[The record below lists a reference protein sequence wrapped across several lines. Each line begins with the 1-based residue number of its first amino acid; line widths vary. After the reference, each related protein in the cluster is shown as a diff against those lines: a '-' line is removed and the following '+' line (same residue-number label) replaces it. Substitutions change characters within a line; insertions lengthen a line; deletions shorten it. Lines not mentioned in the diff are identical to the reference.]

1 MSYPD
6 YPKNRL
12 IVDGVDLTIRYHMIL
27 LDGYTLSPPEPKT
40 YTVDIP
46 GGDGVI
52 DLTNSLTG
60 DVSFK
65 NRQQEFT
72 FMVVNPD
79 SFERVKTE
87 VSNFLHG
94 KSFDYQMT
102 MDPGYTYHG
111 RFTIDEYSHKLYSYP
126 GLVGTFSIKID
137 ADPYKLKQHMT
148 YNLNAIG
155 GKMFRLESGR
165 KPVHPV
171 VKCSQPSKIRWKD
184 TIINVPVGTHRLNDV
199 LFTQGYNEIYIN
211 SYELLY
217 TKWDD
222 IGPYKIIWDKLGED
236 AEHPTTWDGASS
248 YRWYTI
254 GEIGKDDSEDDDSE
268 NIDVVI
274 PRYWNDVSAYRWDD
288 LQRFSAEDYQNE
300 DGGYDDLIIPRCWD
314 DVSNYRWA
322 DFKPTDPDY
331 PFDGKTWEDLDYF
344 NTFYYQIDREYA
356 PGEAPSYD
364 PDGPD
369 GPEGGLDPETT
380 KTIPDFAKVHISY
393 DWKDL

>member
-12 IVDGVDLTIRYHMIL
+12 IVNGVDLTIRYQMIL

-65 NRQQEFT
+65 NRQQEFV
-72 FMVVNPD
+72 FMVINPD
-79 SFERVKTE
+79 SFERVKTD

-111 RFTIDEYSHKLYSYP
+111 RFIVDGYSHKLYSYP

-137 ADPYKLKQHMT
+137 ADPYKLKKHMT
-148 YNLNAIG
+148 YNLNAAG
-155 GKMFRLESGR
+155 GKLFRLESGR

-171 VKCSQPSKIRWKD
+171 IECQQPSAVRWKD
-184 TIINVPVGTHRLNDV
+184 VIIQVPVGTYRLNDV

-211 SYELLY
+211 SYEVLETL
-217 TKWDD
+217 WREL
-222 IGPYKIIWDKLGED
+222 DKG
-236 AEHPTTWDGASS
+236 AEHQITWDEASS
-248 YRWYTI
+248 
-254 GEIGKDDSEDDDSE
+254 KQ
-268 NIDVVI
+268 
-274 PRYWNDVSAYRWDD
+274 YRWDD
-288 LQRFSAEDYQNE
+288 LGRIGAKDYMNDP
-300 DGGYDDLIIPRCWD
+300 DGRDVFDIPRCWD
-314 DVSNYRWA
+314 DVFKYRWD
-322 DFKPTDPDY
+322 DFKDKNPADPYNHVTMWEELDFLSYFAYTDIEIPPDEY
-331 PFDGKTWEDLDYF
+331 IPEENART
-344 NTFYYQIDREYA
+344 ID
-356 PGEAPSYD
+356 
-364 PDGPD
+364 
-369 GPEGGLDPETT
+369 
-380 KTIPDFAKVHISY
+380 DFAKVRISY